1 MFQSKQYGLLV
12 LHTIVAAIVVM
23 MPIDFAAIIVNM
35 LTIVTVDTVV
45 MIIALTILRVIGMIV
60 MTMMMMMIG
69 ANEW

>member
-12 LHTIVAAIVVM
+12 LHTIVAAIVM
-23 MPIDFAAIIVNM
+23 MIDFAAIIVNM

-45 MIIALTILRVIGMIV
+45 MIIALTILSVIGMIG
-60 MTMMMMMIG
+60 TMMMMIG